1 MNVKALLNAYSQI
14 IKNPKQFLDFMN
26 VPDEYRKSSNDVI
39 QYLMNNRKITQQQY
53 NIANEQARQLQN
65 NPLFKQFFNK

>member
-1 MNVKALLNAYSQI
+1 MNVKALLSAYSQI
-14 IKNPKQFLDFMN
+14 KQNPTKVLESMN
-26 VPDEYRKSSNDVI
+26 IPEEYRKSPNDVI

-65 NPLFKQFFNK
+65 NPMFRQFFNK

>member
-1 MNVKALLNAYSQI
+1 MNVIALLNAYSQI
-14 IKNPKQFLDFMN
+14 TQNPTKVLESMDI
-26 VPDEYRKSSNDVI
+26 PEEYRKSPNDVI

-65 NPLFKQFFNK
+65 NPLFRQFFNK